1 MYKAWWSLTQDLSY
15 NNFFLQLL
23 LPVFKIAD
31 EKVLF
36 MVNACVQIE
45 QAENTVNADC
55 AIVSHT
61 SKYTKILNLMHWLYD
76 CDYG

>member
-1 MYKAWWSLTQDLSY
+1 MYKARWSLTQDLSY

-45 QAENTVNADC
+45 QAENRVKCRLCNCESYFQVHKNSELNAL
-55 AIVSHT
+55 I
-61 SKYTKILNLMHWLYD
+61 I
-76 CDYG
+76 